1 MGHGAPVRPRCATV
15 SLPQSVADGRRLV
28 PGHKR
33 PPGSR
38 ERSAQVSGLRRHLER
53 RPESSVCGR
62 RELARSGA
70 GANVVAMR
78 TVALLRVSTLD
89 QDVAAQREQ
98 ISRWVAAGGLDPA
111 AIERAGLTFMAI
123 DEDEARAIEACEAY
137 LKRYYGAVRMDVKQI
152 LLVGAPGA
160 CAEKINR
167 AFDNGLN
174 TLIIGPALP
183 DLKQLDLFASQ
194 VMPRLKLD

>member
-1 MGHGAPVRPRCATV
+1 MVETT
-15 SLPQSVADGRRLV
+15 S
-28 PGHKR
+28 
-33 PPGSR
+33 
-38 ERSAQVSGLRRHLER
+38 
-53 RPESSVCGR
+53 
-62 RELARSGA
+62 
-70 GANVVAMR
+70 
-78 TVALLRVSTLD
+78 
-89 QDVAAQREQ
+89 
-98 ISRWVAAGGLDPA
+98 GGLPEILA
-111 AIERAGLTFMAI
+111 VFEPTG
-123 DEDEARAIEACEAY
+123 
-137 LKRYYGAVRMDVKQI
+137 RYRSIATSTDGAVRMDVKQI